1 MFKDEHSQ
9 AQVELNKQFNII
21 PREGTFTVA
30 EEFQDKKAFI
40 IKYNRNKNTL
50 TDKNPVKAST
60 SMFASKEDRL
70 ANARSAGLKAVEEGL
85 IPANSRFEV
94 DYEGCDYGEYLGP
107 KTYSRASESKYNYD
121 QYKVDETY
129 KEFTELPKGEK
140 AYLKA
145 IGKYCNV
152 WYYNNNNLA
161 DEVLRNAIAE
171 GKTSFQEV
179 ADNFD
184 KFYEYETFIFGSNV
198 PTKHYSYLEEFD
210 RGIKVDIFIYDVDEL
225 YTKKMTGGV
234 FGYFHGKDLYTKRY
248 NPNSNACEVIY
259 IDSAFLG
266 LNPKY
271 MYSTLAHEFQHLLL
285 NINKFINKG
294 LDFNSWFTEMMSLAA
309 EDALQNACLGYE
321 NNEGISN
328 RVYEFNGGYNAGF
341 VNWGGMNKSV
351 YYSYA
356 TAAIFMD
363 YLMKNYGGI
372 NLLYEIAHNDY
383 MNEEAVTKA
392 LQKLGYDE
400 TFDSVMMKMG
410 IMIINSYDN
419 NPNVSDPNYL
429 TINKN
434 CSYPITING
443 KVVNFK
449 FNALNLC
456 NYQFDNTTG
465 NYKANDRY
473 LSASRL
479 FNDGKDE
486 FITGPSVLKSDASF
500 KNIYSKAITVNHLI
514 TYPKTITVDEY
525 DNNNFS
531 NYISRNLRYEGIA
544 TEVYNNIID
553 ALENQCFILDGTF
566 LQISDINTESSANI
580 KYNKNNFCLTA
591 NENFIDI
598 QKIYNVAIRYN
609 TINKLQKDST
619 SNIYTQKPITNNLN
633 NISLMELA
641 TQNIFQQ
648 NFSLQQD
655 IIQENICP
663 EKYET
668 QVDTQSWGICSCF
681 ANGKR
686 RSNNGTSPRCVAT
699 YPVKPLSY
707 EYDTDNNL
715 FVAAN
720 GTDNSCVVKNGNTS
734 FFFIPWGMELSTNTS
749 EPTAQDWCTL
759 EINKNNVVCPIWAEI
774 ETNNVID
781 SNGTN
786 RKGECKVPYCTNQ
799 EKVTSNNCTKD
810 YTYEYSC
817 PADKPYMYKD
827 DNNLVCVDDNMS
839 PSVPAIKFNQTK

>member
-1 MFKDEHSQ
+1 QNLSMYDGQELYSVVYPQCRKAVQADCNDTSLQRAVNAYLMAIEQDCNTVQAVITKTQKTSKAAIHEGNAMLDLARIENRQNHNTDDKATCLSNVEQAILSEEICGANYHKCLDNGEFIDTTTGKPIEGVKNFYKLAELLQFKQGVNNADQKLSKIRNNLTFLNQFEKRTKPFAEPALDKCTEIADDVWADYLDKALLDIYYAQRSKVNEIKQGCFDFVSNCYINADAALTDAMKDLANTTLLNPDKLTLNNQLCSDYIESCNNMFDG
-9 AQVELNKQFNII
+9 NI
-21 PREGTFTVA
+21 VA
-30 EEFQDKKAFI
+30 EYIDKRQDTDVFTACRAILKQCFNTYGGQNYENFYLPSSGLFSTGMAPDWFSLYSCNLDNNVSICDTTTYISPCAQELAKIDSCKDKDIIERAF
-40 IKYNRNKNTL
+40 
-50 TDKNPVKAST
+50 
-60 SMFASKEDRL
+60 
-70 ANARSAGLKAVEEGL
+70 GG
-85 IPANSRFEV
+85 
-94 DYEGCDYGEYLGP
+94 
-107 KTYSRASESKYNYD
+107 
-121 QYKVDETY
+121 
-129 KEFTELPKGEK
+129 
-140 AYLKA
+140 
-145 IGKYCNV
+145 
-152 WYYNNNNLA
+152 
-161 DEVLRNAIAE
+161 
-171 GKTSFQEV
+171 
-179 ADNFD
+179 FD
-184 KFYEYETFIFGSNV
+184 K
-198 PTKHYSYLEEFD
+198 
-210 RGIKVDIFIYDVDEL
+210 
-225 YTKKMTGGV
+225 
-234 FGYFHGKDLYTKRY
+234 
-248 NPNSNACEVIY
+248 Y
-259 IDSAFLG
+259 IDS
-266 LNPKY
+266 NKIQYKY
-271 MYSTLAHEFQHLLL
+271 VP
-285 NINKFINKG
+285 
-294 LDFNSWFTEMMSLAA
+294 D
-309 EDALQNACLGYE
+309 
-321 NNEGISN
+321 
-328 RVYEFNGGYNAGF
+328 
-341 VNWGGMNKSV
+341 
-351 YYSYA
+351 
-356 TAAIFMD
+356 
-363 YLMKNYGGI
+363 
-372 NLLYEIAHNDY
+372 
-383 MNEEAVTKA
+383 
-392 LQKLGYDE
+392 
-400 TFDSVMMKMG
+400 
-410 IMIINSYDN
+410 
-419 NPNVSDPNYL
+419 
-429 TINKN
+429 
-434 CSYPITING
+434 
-443 KVVNFK
+443 
-449 FNALNLC
+449 
-456 NYQFDNTTG
+456 
-465 NYKANDRY
+465 
-473 LSASRL
+473 
-479 FNDGKDE
+479 
-486 FITGPSVLKSDASF
+486 
-500 KNIYSKAITVNHLI
+500 
-514 TYPKTITVDEY
+514 
-525 DNNNFS
+525 NNFS

-566 LQISDINTESSANI
+566 LQISDINTESSADI

-734 FFFIPWGMELSTNTS
+734 FFFVPWGNELSANTS